1 MDDMKYCFSKNVRIT
16 QEGKPDEVTCEMF
29 IYNDFNDAE
38 IAYHNE
44 LAYGLSLKNL
54 VLAHYQV
61 TNERGNV
68 VFGLQRTVDR
78 TEKMVEEEQGN

>member
-1 MDDMKYCFSKNVRIT
+1 MKYCFSKNVRIKKDGI
-16 QEGKPDEVTCEMF
+16 EDEVSCDMF
-29 IYNDFNDAE
+29 VYDDFNDAE

-44 LAYGLSLKNL
+44 LAYGLSLNNL

-78 TEKMVEEEQGN
+78 TENTVGEEQGNKKT

>member
-16 QEGKPDEVTCEMF
+16 KEGEPDEVTCEMF
-29 IYNDFNDAE
+29 VYNDFNDAE

-61 TNERGNV
+61 ANEKGNV

-78 TEKMVEEEQGN
+78 TENIEN